1 MGLDIRIRRIR
12 KKYVNELDTPK
23 EVYENEHAQHISYF
37 NNLWKWILL
46 FKLTKKE
53 SKEALA
59 YRFLTKDY
67 KCNVEEKEVN
77 EMINNFIDSL
87 DTDTFV
93 YVLQLDY

>member
-23 EVYENEHAQHISYF
+23 EVYENEHAQHISCF
-37 NNLWKWILL
+37 RNLWEWILL
-46 FKLTKKE
+46 FKLTKEE

-77 EMINNFIDSL
+77 EMINNFINSL